1 MSTKNTTKENLIFLM
16 STLIKNQDDIPS
28 SNPFYFDDKGQ
39 INYYIHTHL
48 ANYVDKDLFFN
59 NLTKAK
65 SKEDFLILLE
75 EQIMDQIAFELEQD
89 IENLKHSLTESEQ
102 ELLDYLPEYV
112 HMEDFNLEH
121 YLDDIFYQMDPDIV
135 IYFGDKEENGEYYW
149 HLYKHD
155 ASILEEIEKE
165 SSLIKLVKTQ
175 GYETKDIFD
184 EEKRLNSKF
193 LSSVYEELFDYTN
206 DLSYTTL
213 TANPKSRNSD
223 KILDL
228 YFNKTGVLKKGTLIG
243 LFQPFAGS
251 GSGFSIE
258 LEHDLVL
265 TPDLAHDVRLS
276 GGPNDDFYT
285 PDEVYGFYY
294 DDYNQL
300 A

>member
-1 MSTKNTTKENLIFLM
+1 MTVKNTSKENLIFLM
-16 STLIKNQDDIPS
+16 SKLLKDRNDIPS

-39 INYYIHTHL
+39 INYYLHSSL
-48 ANYVDKDLFFN
+48 ANYVDKDIFFD
-59 NLTKAK
+59 NLNKAK

-75 EQIMDQIAFELEQD
+75 EQIMDQIAFELAQD
-89 IENLKHSLTESEQ
+89 IEKLKHSLTESEQ

-112 HMEDFNLEH
+112 HMEDFKLEH
-121 YLDDIFYQMDPDIV
+121 HLDDIFYQADPDIV
-135 IYFGDKEENGEYYW
+135 IYFGDKEDNGEGYW
-149 HLYKHD
+149 HLYTHD

-165 SSLIKLVKTQ
+165 SSLIKLIKAQ

-184 EEKRLNSKF
+184 EEKRKNSKF
-193 LSSVYEELFDYTN
+193 LTSVYEELFDYTN

-228 YFNKTGVLKKGTLIG
+228 YFNKTGVLKKGTLVG

-258 LEHDLVL
+258 LEEDLVL
-265 TPDLAHDVRLS
+265 TPDLVHDVRLS
-276 GGPNDDFYT
+276 GSRNDDFYT

-294 DDYNQL
+294 DDYDQL